1 VLDRFDLLNA
11 LEAIQHQP
19 WEGFVWRHM
28 FADNPPT
35 RINDKGARW
44 NPPGVPA
51 IYCSLDRAT
60 ALAEGDYAV
69 SVQSLR
75 PTAKRTI
82 YKLRVSL
89 KRVLDL
95 SPSPILRELGLRK
108 HELSST
114 DHSACR
120 RIGGAVEWLEH
131 DGMIVPSARSSGR
144 NLVIFQR
151 HQSAE
156 ADFEIVAAEVIKET
170 PKRRSRRV
178 R

>member
-1 VLDRFDLLNA
+1 MASHVRRQPA
-11 LEAIQHQP
+11 HSHQRQRRAV
-19 WEGFVWRHM
+19 ESAGR
-28 FADNPPT
+28 
-35 RINDKGARW
+35 
-44 NPPGVPA
+44 PA

-60 ALAEGDYAV
+60 AVAEGDYAV

-95 SPSPILRELGLRK
+95 SPAAILRELRLSED
-108 HELSST
+108 ELSST
-114 DHSACR
+114 DHTACR
-120 RIGGAVEWLEH
+120 LIGGAVEWLEH
-131 DGMIVPSARSSGR
+131 DGMIVPSARSSGH
-144 NLVIFQR
+144 NLVVFPR

-156 ADFEIVAAEVIKET
+156 ADFEIVGVEVIKAA
-170 PKRRSRRV
+170 PKPRSRRA

>member
-1 VLDRFDLLNA
+1 MLDRLGLLKVLEG
-11 LEAIQHQP
+11 LEATR

-28 FADNPPT
+28 FADNPST

-51 IYCSLDRAT
+51 IYCSLDRTT
-60 ALAEGDYAV
+60 ARAEGDYAI
-69 SVQSLR
+69 SVQPLR

-89 KRVLDL
+89 NRVLDL
-95 SPSPILRELGLRK
+95 SSPPILRELGLRED
-108 HELSST
+108 ELSSANHT
-114 DHSACR
+114 PCR

-131 DGMIVPSARSSGR
+131 DGMIVPSVRSSGR
-144 NLVIFQR
+144 NLVIFSR
-151 HQSAE
+151 HQGAAE
-156 ADFEIVAAEVIKET
+156 DFEIVGAEVIKA
-170 PKRRSRRV
+170 PRRRTRRV